1 MLCCVGLF
9 GGLAVGQSLGGP
21 WTVIAPAAG
30 FAVGLV
36 ADMKLMKGMHKSAG
50 PQRAQ
55 AAEVKPE
62 MTEAGSAIEAP
73 QAPSKEST
81 APPAEAG
88 SCCGVAS
95 GGGNR
100 RTWLIGGAALAG
112 LAIYAGW
119 DWIEASGLAPIL
131 VLLVLVPFV
140 LMCVRGHG
148 TKEKGKAEMS
158 LAEIRKTYETDS
170 SDPPRAGA

>member
-30 FAVGLV
+30 FGIGLL
-36 ADMKLMKGMHKSAG
+36 ADMKLMKGFHKNAG
-50 PQRAQ
+50 PQREQPVEAKSQ
-55 AAEVKPE
+55 VAEAKW
-62 MTEAGSAIEAP
+62 AIEAP
-73 QAPSKEST
+73 QVPDKAST
-81 APPAEAG
+81 APAAEGG

-95 GGGNR
+95 GGGR
-100 RTWLIGGAALAG
+100 RRAWLIGGAALAG

-131 VLLVLVPFV
+131 VLLLLVPFV
-140 LMCVRGHG
+140 LMCMRGHG
-148 TKEKGKAEMS
+148 TQGKAKAEMS
-158 LAEIRKTYETDS
+158 LADIRRTYETDS
-170 SDPPRAGA
+170 GEPPRVK

>member
-1 MLCCVGLF
+1 MLCCLGLF

-30 FAVGLV
+30 FAVGLA
-36 ADMKLMKGMHKSAG
+36 ADMKLMKGFHKNAG
-50 PQRAQ
+50 PQQAR

-62 MTEAGSAIEAP
+62 MTEARSAIEAR
-73 QAPSKEST
+73 QAPNKEST
-81 APPAEAG
+81 APPAESG
-88 SCCGVAS
+88 SCCGVAA
-95 GGGNR
+95 GGGSR
-100 RTWLIGGAALAG
+100 RAWLIGGAALAG

-140 LMCVRGHG
+140 LMCARGHG
-148 TKEKGKAEMS
+148 TKGKAKAEMS
-158 LAEIRKTYETDS
+158 LAEIRKTYETES
-170 SDPPRAGA
+170 SDPPRAG

>member
-36 ADMKLMKGMHKSAG
+36 ADMKLMKGFHKNAG
-50 PQRAQ
+50 PQREQ
-55 AAEVKPE
+55 AVEARPE
-62 MTEAGSAIEAP
+62 PE
-73 QAPSKEST
+73 QRST
-81 APPAEAG
+81 PAPAEGG
-88 SCCGVAS
+88 SCCGVAA

-100 RTWLIGGAALAG
+100 RAWLIGGAALAA

-148 TKEKGKAEMS
+148 TKEKAKTEMS

>member
-1 MLCCVGLF
+1 MLCCLGLF

-30 FAVGLV
+30 FGVGLL
-36 ADMKLMKGMHKSAG
+36 ADMKLMKGFHKNAG
-50 PQRAQ
+50 AQRAP
-55 AAEVKPE
+55 AAEAKPE
-62 MTEAGSAIEAP
+62 MTQAMSAIEAP
-73 QAPSKEST
+73 QAPNKEST

-88 SCCGVAS
+88 SCCGMAS
-95 GGGNR
+95 GRGSWR
-100 RTWLIGGAALAG
+100 PWLIGGGALAA

-119 DWIEASGLAPIL
+119 DWIEASGLAPLL
-131 VLLVLVPFV
+131 VLLLLVPFV

-148 TKEKGKAEMS
+148 TKQKAKTEMS